1 MNIHDYIFLIIVS
14 LFSFGGFVFGLVK
27 TFSNLFCFFVP
38 FIISYLGSDFIQGE
52 LIRRFDFY
60 SGFGSKFLATLLVF
74 IILYL
79 SLRIF
84 FFLIES
90 ILTSL
95 NLGLLNRLLGL
106 FFGLIAG
113 SLLGYLFLV
122 IASKI
127 STQQPLIY
135 LKIQSYLAVFLNI

>member
-1 MNIHDYIFLIIVS
+1 MESNPITFWLRSYCVLTMFYIPSGLQYLLNSFLGI
-14 LFSFGGFVFGLVK
+14 LFIKVG
-27 TFSNLFCFFVP
+27 
-38 FIISYLGSDFIQGE
+38 
-52 LIRRFDFY
+52 
-60 SGFGSKFLATLLVF
+60 
-74 IILYL
+74 
-79 SLRIF
+79 
-84 FFLIES
+84 FFLPFCKYGIES